1 MTARRRPLRL
11 LRLLRVWGPAAALMA
26 AIFFVSGMS
35 SPPLLPD
42 STSEDA
48 PSDVTAHFLVYVALG
63 GALLRGV
70 SGAEWARVTAT
81 GALLAALLGA
91 VYGLTDEFHQSF
103 VRCRTAE
110 LRDVAADA
118 LGSAAGAGLGWAWS
132 IVLAVRAGRHA
143 A

>member
-11 LRLLRVWGPAAALMA
+11 LWLFRVWGPAAALMA

-35 SPPLLPD
+35 SPPPLPD
-42 STSEDA
+42 ST
-48 PSDVTAHFLVYVALG
+48 SDVTAHFLVYVALG

-70 SGAEWARVTAT
+70 SGAERARVTAA
-81 GALLAALLGA
+81 GAVLAAVLGA
-91 VYGLTDEFHQSF
+91 AYGVTDEFHQSF
-103 VRCRTAE
+103 VQGRTAE
-110 LRDVAADA
+110 LRDLAADA

-132 IVLAVRAGRHA
+132 IVLAVRSGRHA

>member
-11 LRLLRVWGPAAALMA
+11 LRLLRVWGPAAVLMV

-35 SPPLLPD
+35 SPPPLPD
-42 STSEDA
+42 ST
-48 PSDVTAHFLVYVALG
+48 SDVTAHFLVYAALG

-70 SGAEWARVTAT
+70 SGAERARVTAR
-81 GALLAALLGA
+81 GAVLAALLGA
-91 VYGLTDEFHQSF
+91 AYGLTDEFHQSF
-103 VRCRTAE
+103 VQGRTAE
-110 LRDVAADA
+110 LRDVTADA

-143 A
+143 G

>member
-11 LRLLRVWGPAAALMA
+11 IRLLRVWGPAAGLMA

-35 SPPLLPD
+35 SPPLLPESPSDD
-42 STSEDA
+42 S
-48 PSDVTAHFLVYVALG
+48 PSDVTAHFLVYLALG

-70 SGAEWARVTAT
+70 SGAERARVTAA
-81 GALLAALLGA
+81 GAVLAALLGA
-91 VYGLTDEFHQSF
+91 AYGVTDEFHQSF
-103 VRCRTAE
+103 VDDRTAE

-132 IVLAVRAGRHA
+132 IVLAVRSGRHA